1 MLRIFTLV
9 ICLTVFVSCSSQ
21 PPTEETSDATC
32 VAGDCTKTFDKL
44 AGPPTEQPV
53 AKPAKPKTKKHKR

>member
-9 ICLTVFVSCSSQ
+9 FCLAIFVSCSSQ
-21 PPTEETSDATC
+21 TTTEDTNDVAC

-44 AGPPTEQPV
+44 AGPPTEEPV
-53 AKPAKPKTKKHKR
+53 AKPTKPKAKKRKR